1 MVASWIRAP
10 NSMPVECGLAQ
21 FGGGLLADSGLQHF
35 LGAAP
40 LGELLMGRV
49 ERHHLERVAANSP
62 RLVRI
67 RTSSASNVRTSSKVM
82 AQIVP
87 TGLPPTKKGMSKHS
101 VSEGNTSSR

>member
-1 MVASWIRAP
+1 
-10 NSMPVECGLAQ
+10 MPVSARLAQ
-21 FGGGLLADSGLQHF
+21 FGGRGLLADSGLQHF
-35 LGAAP
+35 LGAEP
-40 LGELLMGRV
+40 LGDLLMGRV
-49 ERHHLERVAANSP
+49 ERRHDLDAVAANSP
-62 RLVRI
+62 RLVRM